1 MIKILKMKKLSILT
15 LTICS
20 VLSFG
25 QKVSDYKYVAIPEK
39 FKDFKEDFGL
49 KNFITKG
56 LTVKKY
62 TILKD
67 DKETWPMDAK
77 ENACSVIHAEV
88 LDASGFLRNKVLL
101 QFKDCKDK
109 VIVESKGSSN
119 IKEFDEG
126 FQDALKQA
134 LIVVP
139 VSNPVAIVTQNEVLT
154 STSNSDISSMPSQTT
169 ENSNTA
175 SKYSNG
181 KLDLQK
187 VQIDS
192 NQFILVKPN
201 SSIPFATFKATA
213 KKDVFRVK
221 LENGDSTIGYFENG
235 NIIIEIPQANGEYSK
250 EVFAGK

>member
-1 MIKILKMKKLSILT
+1 MIKILKMKKLSILI

-20 VLSFG
+20 IISFG
-25 QKVSDYKYVAIPEK
+25 QKVSDYKYVSIPEK

-49 KNFITKG
+49 KNFITKE
-56 LTVKKY
+56 LKAKKY
-62 TILKD
+62 IIIPD

-77 ENACSVIHAEV
+77 ENVCSVIHAEV
-88 LDASGFLRNKVLL
+88 LDTSGFLRNKVLL

-134 LIVVP
+134 LIVVQ
-139 VSNPVAIVTQNEVLT
+139 VSNPVAIVAQNEVVASANNNDVS
-154 STSNSDISSMPSQTT
+154 STPSQTT
-169 ENSNTA
+169 ENTNAA

-187 VQIDS
+187 VQID
-192 NQFILVKPN
+192 NNHFILVKPN
-201 SSIPFATFKATA
+201 SSVPFATFKATT

-221 LENGDSTIGYFENG
+221 LENGDLTIGYFENG
-235 NIIIEIPQANGEYSK
+235 NIVIEIPQANGEYAK
-250 EVFAGK
+250 DVFAGK